1 MIVKFTFS
9 KTDQSTI
16 SLDYQTF
23 DNDHSQL
30 WLQGIR
36 EFINSGQQ
44 LVDTDRVYNFND
56 YHAEF
61 KSTLHSC
68 NQTIIELNKIYNLS
82 INPIR
87 EQHLQNDINYV
98 HTFFVESDR
107 QQDNNSLWPKLN
119 EFLHGLEIIE
129 RSKKKSMQGQVFCSM
144 PSAVKYDLPEESYK
158 YFTTKKQFGYCYA
171 NYPHVGRHILEM
183 FNARDEHASDEDI
196 IPMHKISG
204 DFYLWFGNNTPR
216 YYDILRRW
224 NIRRWFKKES
234 INKVVDME
242 WGNPRLAIGWL
253 PVAKLLHPI
262 SKQSLVGL
270 KQLDSVQIF

>member
-1 MIVKFTFS
+1 MIVKFIFS
-9 KTDQSTI
+9 KTNQSTI

-23 DNDHSQL
+23 DNVHSQL

-36 EFINSGQQ
+36 EFINSKQQ
-44 LVDTDRVYNFND
+44 LVDVDRVYNFND

-61 KSTLHSC
+61 KSTLYSC

-87 EQHLQNDINYV
+87 EQYLQEDINYV

-107 QQDNNSLWPKLN
+107 HRDNNSLWPKLN
-119 EFLHGLEIIE
+119 ELLHGLEIIE

-144 PSAVKYDLPEESYK
+144 PNAVKYDLPEESYK

-183 FNARDEHASDEDI
+183 FNARDEHANDEDI
-196 IPMHKISG
+196 IPMHKIAG
-204 DFYLWFGNNTPR
+204 DFYLWFGNNTPG
-216 YYDILRRW
+216 YYDIVRKW

-234 INKVVDME
+234 INKIVGME

-253 PVAKLLHPI
+253 PVAKILQPI

-270 KQLDSVQIF
+270 KQLDSVQIV